1 MRFNHTR
8 QLRLR
13 DTRARAVRNV
23 LGNEYLIKISGTKS
37 VNNLILVVEVRCH
50 KVQGM
55 TEAFSDSIIPGKF
68 I

>member
-1 MRFNHTR
+1 MRFNHTH

-13 DTRARAVRNV
+13 DTRAHAMRNV
-23 LGNEYLIKISGTKS
+23 LGNEYLIK
-37 VNNLILVVEVRCH
+37 NLILAVEVHCH